1 MSGDPRNGAASGP
14 NGVVTM
20 PTGAFGGA
28 VRIIA
33 IGDELLEGRTA
44 DTNSRRIQRALGS
57 HAVQVS
63 LIQVVPD
70 RQEDI
75 ARALD
80 RTEAGDL
87 VFVTGG
93 LGSTPDD
100 MTRDVVAG
108 WAKVELAEDPAVAR
122 QLRERWKKRGIKT
135 SPGAVRQSQVPRG
148 MTPLANPVGSAPGL
162 VGRLCD
168 RVVVLLPGVPEEL
181 QGLLAPVVRWLDEN
195 GVLPA
200 PRRTLLWR
208 TAQASELS
216 LVRSCSGIGEEFP
229 TLDWSW
235 WLTDW
240 GVDVRLV
247 SGPGK
252 SGERDLAAAGIQ
264 VDEALG
270 RLVYSRRMDTLA
282 EVVQQFMLDRGMTL
296 AVAESCTAGLI
307 GGCLTEQAGSSGF
320 FRGGILAYA
329 DRVKTDQLGVPADL
343 LVDSGAV
350 SEETVL
356 AMADGCR
363 KRIGTD
369 YALAVSGISGPDGG
383 LPDKPVGTTWVAV
396 ATPVSVFA
404 RRYRFP
410 ADRHRNR
417 LLTVAA
423 AVDSLRRVLEFGDG
437 QPPWQPS
444 DSWCRPS

>member
-1 MSGDPRNGAASGP
+1 MPAKAGRG
-14 NGVVTM
+14 GVK
-20 PTGAFGGA
+20 
-28 VRIIA
+28 IIA

-44 DTNSRRIQRALGS
+44 DTNSRRIQQALGS
-57 HAVQVS
+57 HSVQVA

-100 MTRDVVAG
+100 MTREVVAG
-108 WAKVELAEDPAVAR
+108 WAQVELVEDSSVKR
-122 QLRERWKKRGIKT
+122 QLAERWKKRGLKY

-148 MTPLANPVGSAPGL
+148 MTPLTNPVESAPGL
-162 VGRLCD
+162 VGLLRERIL
-168 RVVVLLPGVPEEL
+168 VLLPGVPQEL
-181 QGLLAPVVRWLDEN
+181 EGLLTPVVQWLDEN
-195 GVLPA
+195 GVLPE
-200 PRRTLLWR
+200 RRPTLLWR

-216 LVRSCSGIGEEFP
+216 LVRSCSGIQTKYP
-229 TLDWSW
+229 DLDWSW

-240 GVDVRLV
+240 GVDVRLA
-247 SGPGK
+247 
-252 SGERDLAAAGIQ
+252 RRFAAAGQEDLASAGKEI
-264 VDEALG
+264 EETLG
-270 RLVYSRRMDTLA
+270 RLVYSRRLETLPQ
-282 EVVQQFMLDRGMTL
+282 VVQRLMLERGQTL

-307 GGCLTEQAGSSGF
+307 AGSLTEQPGSSGF

-329 DRVKTDQLGVPADL
+329 DQVKSEQLGVPASL
-343 LVDSGAV
+343 LADHGAV
-350 SEETVL
+350 SRETVL

-363 KRIGTD
+363 QRIGTD
-369 YALAVSGISGPDGG
+369 YALAVTGISGPDGG
-383 LPDKPVGTTWVAV
+383 LPDKPVGTTWVGI
-396 ATPVSVFA
+396 ATPVTVFA

-410 ADRHRNR
+410 ADRQRNR

-423 AVDSLRRVLEFGDG
+423 AVDSLRRILEFGDDH
-437 QPPWQPS
+437 PPWKPS

>member
-1 MSGDPRNGAASGP
+1 MPAK
-14 NGVVTM
+14 VV
-20 PTGAFGGA
+20 GGA

-33 IGDELLEGRTA
+33 VGDELLEGRTA
-44 DTNSRRIQRALGS
+44 DTNSRWIQQALGS
-57 HAVQVS
+57 HSVQVS

-75 ARALD
+75 SLALD

-108 WAKVELAEDPAVAR
+108 WAQVELIEDPSVKR
-122 QLRERWKKRGIKT
+122 QLKERWEKRGIKS
-135 SPGAVRQSQVPRG
+135 SPGAVRQSLVPRG
-148 MTPLANPVGSAPGL
+148 MTPLTNPVGSAPGL
-162 VGRLCD
+162 VGRLRD
-168 RVVVLLPGVPEEL
+168 RMLVLLPGVPQEL
-181 QGLLAPVVRWLDEN
+181 QGLLLPAVRWLEGN
-195 GVLPA
+195 GALPK
-200 PRRTLLWR
+200 PRRTMLWR

-216 LVRSCSGIGEEFP
+216 LVRSCSGIRGNFP

-247 SGPGK
+247 AGAGK
-252 SGERDLAAAGIQ
+252 AGGGDLAAAGEM
-264 VDEALG
+264 VDEILG
-270 RLVYSRRMDTLA
+270 RLVYSRRMETLPQ
-282 EVVQQFMLDRGMTL
+282 VVQRLMLDRNLTL
-296 AVAESCTAGLI
+296 GVAESCTAGLI
-307 GGCLTEQAGSSGF
+307 GGSLTEQPGSSGF

-329 DRVKTDQLGVPADL
+329 DRVKTAQLGVPAEL

-350 SEETVL
+350 SEETVM

-369 YALAVSGISGPDGG
+369 YAVAVSGISGPDGG
-383 LPDKPVGTTWVAV
+383 SPDKPVGTTWVAI
-396 ATPVSVFA
+396 ATPSTVFA

-410 ADRHRNR
+410 ADRQRNR

-423 AVDSLRRVLEFGDG
+423 AVDSLRRVLEFGDE

>member
-1 MSGDPRNGAASGP
+1 MPAKAAG
-14 NGVVTM
+14 GV
-20 PTGAFGGA
+20 

-33 IGDELLEGRTA
+33 VGDELLEGRTA
-44 DTNSRRIQRALGS
+44 DTNSRRIQQALGS
-57 HAVQVS
+57 HSVQVS

-70 RQEDI
+70 RQKDI
-75 ARALD
+75 SRALD

-108 WAKVELAEDPAVAR
+108 WAQVELVEDSLVKR
-122 QLRERWKKRGIKT
+122 QLRERWEKRGIK
-135 SPGAVRQSQVPRG
+135 SSRGAVRQSLVPRG
-148 MTPLANPVGSAPGL
+148 MIPLTNPVGSAPGL
-162 VGRLCD
+162 VGRLRD
-168 RVVVLLPGVPEEL
+168 RMLVLLPGVPQEL
-181 QGLLAPVVRWLDEN
+181 QGLLIPAVRWLEEN
-195 GVLPA
+195 EALPM

-216 LVRSCSGIGEEFP
+216 LVKSCSGILEKFP
-229 TLDWSW
+229 ALDWSW

-247 SGPGK
+247 PGIGK
-252 SGERDLAAAGIQ
+252 APGDDLASAGKM
-264 VDEALG
+264 VDEILG
-270 RLVYSRRMDTLA
+270 RLVYSRRMETLPQ
-282 EVVQQFMLDRGMTL
+282 VVQRLMLDRSLTL
-296 AVAESCTAGLI
+296 GVAESCTAGLI
-307 GGCLTEQAGSSGF
+307 GGSLTEQPGSSGF

-329 DRVKTDQLGVPADL
+329 DRVKTAQLGVPAEL

-350 SEETVL
+350 SEETVV

-369 YALAVSGISGPDGG
+369 YAVAVSGISGPDGG
-383 LPDKPVGTTWVAV
+383 SPDKPVGTTWIAV
-396 ATPVSVFA
+396 ATPETVYA

-423 AVDSLRRVLEFGDG
+423 AVDSLRRILELGDE

>member
-1 MSGDPRNGAASGP
+1 
-14 NGVVTM
+14 M
-20 PTGAFGGA
+20 PARAFGGA

-44 DTNSRRIQRALGS
+44 DTNSRRIQQALGS
-57 HAVQVS
+57 HSVQVS

-75 ARALD
+75 SRALD

-108 WAKVELAEDPAVAR
+108 WAKVELVEDPAVAD
-122 QLRERWKKRGIKT
+122 QLRERWEKRGIKA

-148 MTPLANPVGSAPGL
+148 MTPLTNPVGSAPGL

-168 RVVVLLPGVPEEL
+168 RVLVLLPGVPQEL
-181 QGLLAPVVRWLDEN
+181 QGLLAPVARWLDEN

-200 PRRTLLWR
+200 SRKTLLWR

-216 LVRSCSGIGEEFP
+216 LVRTCSGIRKKFP

-247 SGPGK
+247 SGPGE
-252 SGERDLAAAGIQ
+252 SGESDLAEAGRQ

-270 RLVYSRRMDTLA
+270 GLVYSRRMDTLSQ
-282 EVVQQFMLDRGMTL
+282 VVQQFMLDRGMTL
-296 AVAESCTAGLI
+296 SVAESCTAGLI
-307 GGCLTEQAGSSGF
+307 GGSLTEQSGSSGF
-320 FRGGILAYA
+320 FRGGVLAYA
-329 DRVKTDQLGVPADL
+329 DEVKTEQLGVPAEL
-343 LVDSGAV
+343 LVDAGAV
-350 SEETVL
+350 SEATVL

-383 LPDKPVGTTWVAV
+383 SPDKPVGTTWVAI
-396 ATPVSVFA
+396 ATPTKVFA

-410 ADRHRNR
+410 ADRQRNR

-423 AVDSLRRVLEFGDG
+423 AVDSLRRVLEFGDE